1 MYFETFFRCS
11 NYIVNYFKIN
21 FIMIFKIMIIANYL
35 TDIFN
40 YSVNAKHKIYNF
52 NFFIDIII
60 MVEII
65 IIIIITL
72 QILEVD

>member
-1 MYFETFFRCS
+1 
-11 NYIVNYFKIN
+11 
-21 FIMIFKIMIIANYL
+21 MIFKIMIIANYL